1 MPQTYVVDTDKASAL
16 SIGGGQH
23 VEIVTTD
30 EDIVAATSGDFIVY
44 GELAGFALSD
54 YDATRGG
61 IVVSLTG
68 GYEVEVVAKD
78 GDGADEAIY
87 VGSWLY
93 WDAAAG
99 EINRDSTNGVPI
111 GQALEAVT
119 AGETATIAIV
129 LRPTPPS

>member
-1 MPQTYVVDTDKASAL
+1 MPQTYVVDTTKASAL

-30 EDIVAATSGDFIVY
+30 ADIVAATSGDFIVY

-68 GYEVEVVAKD
+68 GYEVEVVAED
-78 GDGADEAIY
+78 GDGDEAVY

-93 WDAAAG
+93 WDAAAD